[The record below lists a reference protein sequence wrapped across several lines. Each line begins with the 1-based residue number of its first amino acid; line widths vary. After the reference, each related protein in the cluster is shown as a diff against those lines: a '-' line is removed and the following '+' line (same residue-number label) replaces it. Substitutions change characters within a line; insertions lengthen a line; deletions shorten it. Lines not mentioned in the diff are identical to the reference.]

1 VRRRA
6 VLAGVV
12 LVVLV
17 LALVPVGRWEGGRHA
32 DEQNDGI
39 EEVAREIGA
48 LDSPTLEGFR
58 FAAGFQ
64 CLIYRRSGRRFG
76 LELCVDWEGR
86 AIEAIDRRSDR
97 VRIWAVR
104 EDPES
109 ARVRVERA
117 GFERLIVEMC
127 EACEAI
133 FERTRAERQAR
144 R

>member
-1 VRRRA
+1 MRRRA
-6 VLAGVV
+6 ILAAAGVV
-12 LVVLV
+12 VVVLV
-17 LALVPVGRWEGGRHA
+17 LVAIGRWERGRHT

-39 EEVAREIGA
+39 EAVAREIGD

-64 CLIYRRSGRRFG
+64 CLIYRRDGRQFA

-86 AIEAIDRRSDR
+86 AIEGIDRRSGE
-97 VRIWAVR
+97 VRIWALR

-109 ARVRVERA
+109 ARVRVDRA
-117 GFERLIVEMC
+117 GFERVIVEMC
-127 EACEAI
+127 DACEAI